1 MSGVTG
7 GATTAAIGT
16 AIGGKATGGAAET
29 GAETGGVAATGG
41 AVTAIGIT
49 IVGAASGTTISG
61 AETGGAPAPG
71 GAGASARPA
80 KPAGEI
86 CTSDCAHVK
95 GGCRRSSFHPP
106 FSLSQIFG
114 KPFVPVGALPRGFGC
129 GPAACARRA
138 AFSSFESGMP
148 SGSGKT
154 SRKVQKSE
162 PSRNLFWALGS
173 CLV

>member
-29 GAETGGVAATGG
+29 GAETGGVARTGG
-41 AVTAIGIT
+41 AATANGIP
-49 IVGAASGTTISG
+49 IVGAACGTATSG
-61 AETGGAPAPG
+61 AEAGGTPAPG
-71 GAGASARPA
+71 GAGASAWPA

-86 CTSDCAHVK
+86 CKSDCGHVE
-95 GGCRRSSFHPP
+95 GGCRWSSFQPP

-114 KPFVPVGALPRGFGC
+114 KPFAPVGALPRGFGC

-138 AFSSFESGMP
+138 AFSSLESGMP
-148 SGSGKT
+148 SGSGKR
-154 SRKVQKSE
+154 SSKVRKSE